1 MNDARR
7 KKLDY
12 ANALIEQAQ
21 SIIEGVAEEELEAFN
36 NLPEGLQE
44 SERGQQMEQN
54 AEFLDEIVDTI
65 DSCYCD
71 IVAVIEGEVFA

>member
-1 MNDARR
+1 MNNVRR
-7 KKLDY
+7 KRLDY

-21 SIIEGVAEEELEAFN
+21 SIIQGVAEEELEAFN
-36 NLPEGLQE
+36 NMPEGLQE

-54 AEFLDEIVDTI
+54 AQFLDEIVDAI

-71 IVAVIEGEVFA
+71 VVAVIEGEV